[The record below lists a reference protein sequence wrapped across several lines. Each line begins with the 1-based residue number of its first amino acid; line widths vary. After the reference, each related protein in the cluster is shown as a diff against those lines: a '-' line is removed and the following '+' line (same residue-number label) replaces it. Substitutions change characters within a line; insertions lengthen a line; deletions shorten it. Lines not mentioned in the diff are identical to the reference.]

1 MPWPMVHFSVATR
14 LLSNPSS
21 EFLLGSLAPDSIH
34 VRTNERIE
42 KAKTHLMLEEGKFAT
57 DEDLK
62 SFFEYNKHLAF
73 SNSRFMQYLCGYIA
87 HVYADREWTFDIYPE
102 YELHPNGRSIYTQDV
117 TKFEFLILRNK
128 PETRE
133 LLSKLEA
140 GKAFEL
146 GGLLEQEVYQY
157 REEKIRFIK
166 NLENEP
172 LSDSSILTMYKLEGF
187 INTTALGLRRL
198 FMEWD
203 VFSKLEEARN
213 FS

>member
-1 MPWPMVHFSVATR
+1 MVHFSVASR

-42 KAKTHLMLEEGKFAT
+42 KAKTHLMHEEGKFAT

-62 SFFEYNKHLAF
+62 IFYEYNKHLAI

-87 HVYADREWTFDIYPE
+87 HIFTDRVWTFDIYPE
-102 YELHPNGRSIYTQDV
+102 FELHPSGKSIYTQDV
-117 TKFEFLILRNK
+117 TKFEYLILRNK
-128 PETRE
+128 TETRDV
-133 LLSKLEA
+133 LSKLEA

-146 GGLLEQEVYQY
+146 GGLLEQEVYDY
-157 REEKIRFIK
+157 RKEKISFIK
-166 NLENEP
+166 NLENES
-172 LSDSSILTMYKLEGF
+172 LSDPSILTMNKLEGF
-187 INTTALGLRRL
+187 IETTAFGLRRL
-198 FMEWD
+198 FIEWE
-203 VFSKLEEARN
+203 VFTELEEGNN